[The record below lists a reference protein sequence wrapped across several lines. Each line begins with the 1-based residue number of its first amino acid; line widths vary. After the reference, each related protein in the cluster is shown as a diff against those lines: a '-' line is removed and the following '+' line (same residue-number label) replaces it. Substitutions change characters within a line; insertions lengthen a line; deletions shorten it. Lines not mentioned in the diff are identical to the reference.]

1 MLYGLLTNGGA
12 WLQDEPDLLW
22 KARHV
27 WDAGDSGYSQA
38 PYGDAQP
45 PVEHEERLHQKPRRT
60 LIGCVEALSK
70 GGIVGCCVKAVCIPS
85 VANVGV
91 RVSFSS
97 SNGTP
102 PTTPSR
108 KTLSRSLIG
117 SSSSKTAGG
126 SVCMSRTGCARS
138 TMA

>member
-1 MLYGLLTNGGA
+1 MLGGI
-12 WLQDEPDLLW
+12 L
-22 KARHV
+22 
-27 WDAGDSGYSQA
+27 
-38 PYGDAQP
+38 
-45 PVEHEERLHQKPRRT
+45 
-60 LIGCVEALSK
+60 